1 MSSLIEDSNTQY
13 RKCEVVTQ
21 DLKNKLVNQDYT
33 LPMKHDLKELRK
45 SQEKCYKAKAE
56 ELRTM
61 ESEVAQKQ
69 RMVELS
75 SKCTNSWLHAMPIS
89 AQRRYMS
96 KNEFQDALSLR
107 YGMQIKGVALKCAC
121 GDTNSTIHANNCKL
135 GGHIT
140 RRHDAMRNFLQQ
152 KAAIVYND
160 TEIEPHLQE
169 TETHALQ
176 QRVNPQDKSRSD
188 IRINGFN
195 REFQNSFLDVKVINI
210 QAKSHEKHSVAK
222 ALEQAEDEKD
232 QKYKT
237 RIEDVENGT
246 FYPVVFTT
254 KGKRS
259 RKCSMVI
266 RKLVSKIAIK
276 RKQPTYLISQAI
288 STDISF
294 LLLRSEIACVRGNRR
309 PRSNP
314 NNFVL

>member
-1 MSSLIEDSNTQY
+1 MEHIFVLNV
-13 RKCEVVTQ
+13 RA
-21 DLKNKLVNQDYT
+21 KLSV
-33 LPMKHDLKELRK
+33 
-45 SQEKCYKAKAE
+45 
-56 ELRTM
+56 
-61 ESEVAQKQ
+61 
-69 RMVELS
+69 
-75 SKCTNSWLHAMPIS
+75 
-89 AQRRYMS
+89 
-96 KNEFQDALSLR
+96 
-107 YGMQIKGVALKCAC
+107 LKCV
-121 GDTNSTIHANNCKL
+121 SFH
-135 GGHIT
+135 
-140 RRHDAMRNFLQQ
+140 
-152 KAAIVYND
+152 V
-160 TEIEPHLQE
+160 
-169 TETHALQ
+169 
-176 QRVNPQDKSRSD
+176 
-188 IRINGFN
+188 
-195 REFQNSFLDVKVINI
+195 SFLDVKVINI
-210 QAKSHEKHSVAK
+210 PAKSHEKHSVAK

-276 RKQPTYLISQAI
+276 RKQPTYLISQAM

>member
-1 MSSLIEDSNTQY
+1 MLAETPTPQY
-13 RKCEVVTQ
+13 MPKI
-21 DLKNKLVNQDYT
+21 VN
-33 LPMKHDLKELRK
+33 
-45 SQEKCYKAKAE
+45 
-56 ELRTM
+56 
-61 ESEVAQKQ
+61 
-69 RMVELS
+69 
-75 SKCTNSWLHAMPIS
+75 W
-89 AQRRYMS
+89 
-96 KNEFQDALSLR
+96 
-107 YGMQIKGVALKCAC
+107 
-121 GDTNSTIHANNCKL
+121 
-135 GGHIT
+135 GGGYVT
-140 RRHDAMRNFLQQ
+140 RRHDVMRNFLQQ
-152 KAAIVYND
+152 KAAMFYND

-294 LLLRSEIACVRGNRR
+294 LLLRSEIACVRGNRK
-309 PRSNP
+309 PRTNP